1 MKNKI
6 KYGAI
11 LIALASC
18 LFTSCKEEFLDV
30 TNKTN
35 LSAETVF
42 ADEKGA
48 DIFLNSVYGA
58 MPDAEAPPGYN
69 YDPVED
75 WSDNAV
81 NRFQWA
87 ISWVKGVARVYGP
100 ADNNP
105 GLYNHDYPA
114 MPFKY
119 DKQFS
124 NIRMANVFLK
134 NLSEKSAN
142 YSEAFKKTRIAEA
155 RFLRAFFYHWLYMG
169 YGGVPIVTNVLSR
182 NEQGDSIFIGRSTG
196 AQTLKFIQDECTA
209 AAADLPNEVGKGRA
223 TKGAALAVK
232 AWSEMFSRDYAAA
245 AATYQQI
252 MALGTYSLFSDYNT
266 QFMGENN
273 NNVESIWAYQHVAAS
288 KYSGR
293 TYLFGPPPVSASW
306 ANMMP
311 TQNLVDDYLMS
322 DGLPKELSP
331 LWNPK
336 NPYANRDPRFEKSI
350 IHDGTLWQGKIYNMK
365 QGGEYAR
372 DPGKERNSG
381 YYRKKG
387 IDERLTA
394 STIIQDASNYVYFRY
409 ADVLLGY
416 AEAKMELNQI
426 DQSVIDAIDKVRV
439 RGGIPKLSVSYS
451 KSSFDQSELRS
462 IVRRERK
469 IELAFEN
476 RAYWDLI
483 RWRTAEVVLN
493 QPVYGIDIIPVGDGT
508 YNYNKVLIHNMT
520 FYPAKNYLFPIWQ
533 GWIDKNP
540 VIKAQNGGP
549 DNWVNGQNPGY

>member
-1 MKNKI
+1 MTKTI
-6 KYGAI
+6 KYAAI
-11 LIALASC
+11 LIAFASC
-18 LFTSCKEEFLDV
+18 LVTSCKEEFLNV
-30 TNKTN
+30 IPKTN
-35 LSAETVF
+35 LSVEIIF

-48 DIFLNSVYGA
+48 DIFLNRVYGA
-58 MPDAEAPPGYN
+58 MPDAEAPPGGN
-69 YDPVED
+69 YDPMED

-87 ISWVKGVARVYGP
+87 ISWVNGVARVYGP
-100 ADNNP
+100 SHLS

-114 MPFKY
+114 LPFKY
-119 DKQFS
+119 DVQFS
-124 NIRMANVFLK
+124 NIRSANVFLK
-134 NLSEKSAN
+134 NLAEKPTN
-142 YSEAFKKTRIAEA
+142 YSDAYKKTRIAEA

-169 YGGVPIVTNVLSR
+169 YGGVPIVTDVLSR
-182 NEQGDSIFIGRSTG
+182 NEQGDSIFIPRSTA

-223 TKGAALAVK
+223 TKGAALALK
-232 AWSEMFSRDYAAA
+232 GWCELFSRDYTNAAL
-245 AATYQQI
+245 TYKQV
-252 MALGTYSLFSDYNT
+252 MDLNVYNLFSDFNT

-273 NNVESIWAYQHVAAS
+273 NNVESIFAYQHVAAS
-288 KYSGR
+288 KFSGR

-306 ANMMP
+306 ATMLP
-311 TQNLVDDYLMS
+311 TQNIVDDYLMK

-336 NPYANRDPRFEKSI
+336 TPYANRDPRFDMSI
-350 IHDGTLWQGKIYNMK
+350 IHDGTVWQGKTYNMK
-365 QGGEYAR
+365 IGGEYAR
-372 DPGKERNSG
+372 DPGKERSSG

-387 IDERLTA
+387 IDERLTSA
-394 STIIQDASNYVYFRY
+394 TIILDASNYVYFRY

-416 AEAKMELNQI
+416 AEAKIELGQI
-426 DQSVIDAIDKVRV
+426 DQSVIDAIDKVRI
-439 RGGIPKLSVSYS
+439 RAGIPKLSVSYA

-483 RWRTAEVVLN
+483 RWRTAEIVLN
-493 QPVYGIDIIPVGDGT
+493 QPVYGIDIVPVGDGT
-508 YNYNKVLIHNMT
+508 YNYNKVLIYNMT
-520 FYPAKNYLFPIWQ
+520 FYPSKNYLFPIWQ

-540 VIKAQNGGP
+540 LIKAQNGGP